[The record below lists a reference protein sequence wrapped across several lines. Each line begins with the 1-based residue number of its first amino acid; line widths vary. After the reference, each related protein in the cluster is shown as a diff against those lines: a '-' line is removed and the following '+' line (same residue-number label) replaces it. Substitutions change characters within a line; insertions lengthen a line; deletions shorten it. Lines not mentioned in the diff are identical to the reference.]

1 MPRQIAKNLGNW
13 VRSRRDRWYL
23 RIFGER
29 IAERHLWSL
38 SRRSV
43 TAAFGAGVAIA
54 FVPLPTHT
62 IMAVMV
68 ALIWR
73 LNLPVTLAAT
83 WVINPLTL
91 VPGFYGA
98 YRLGA
103 WLLHEKP
110 RHFKFELSWQWLE
123 MGLGPRWK
131 AFLLGC
137 LICAVVGGVASRLL
151 LDLIWRAALRK
162 KYRARQLRRASS

>member
-1 MPRQIAKNLGNW
+1 MPLQVAKRLGTW
-13 VRSRRDRWYL
+13 VRSNRHRWYL
-23 RIFGER
+23 RLFGER

-54 FVPLPTHT
+54 FLPLPIHT
-62 IMAVMV
+62 VGAVLV
-68 ALIWR
+68 AIVWR

-83 WVINPLTL
+83 WVINPLTI
-91 VPGFYGA
+91 VPGYYAA

-103 WLLHEKP
+103 WVLHERP
-110 RHFKFELSWQWLE
+110 HMFKFELTWRWLE
-123 MGLGPRWK
+123 LGLGPRWQ

-137 LICAVVGGVASRLL
+137 LICAIVFGVAARLL
-151 LDLIWRAALRK
+151 LDVIWRAALRK
-162 KYRARQLRRASS
+162 KYRLRQLRRASP